1 MDVARSLIVK
11 YILYFPFGEILIIAI
26 FSADFLEIYLF
37 IFLFEK
43 FSIFAF
49 YSSKIFLLREI
60 EMFFLACAPK
70 FLHVEVFFQ
79 VRASCEFCFSQFIC
93 LAIFLQKPAA
103 YPFPVGKGM
112 WKDRSFKASTNLKS
126 FFVILLNISTEV
138 SRFNDIADKQSGK
151 KQSGGRGEGRGGQL
165 GDQT

>member
-1 MDVARSLIVK
+1 MDVARSLIVR

-79 VRASCEFCFSQFIC
+79 VRASCEFCFS
-93 LAIFLQKPAA
+93 
-103 YPFPVGKGM
+103 
-112 WKDRSFKASTNLKS
+112 
-126 FFVILLNISTEV
+126 
-138 SRFNDIADKQSGK
+138 
-151 KQSGGRGEGRGGQL
+151 
-165 GDQT
+165 